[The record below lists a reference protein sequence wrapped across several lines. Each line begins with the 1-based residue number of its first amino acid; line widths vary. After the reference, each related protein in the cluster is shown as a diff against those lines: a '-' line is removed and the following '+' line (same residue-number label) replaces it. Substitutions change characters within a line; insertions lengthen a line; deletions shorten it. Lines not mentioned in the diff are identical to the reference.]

1 MNSRSYHLPQNRQ
14 RAARPGVDSNR
25 IWRHEVYIVGVHERA
40 KLLVPMTEWT
50 RIIKE
55 ELVRHSALPAHAFLL
70 DDEEPEVQEELD
82 RGMTSLPKHLER
94 WPWKGRLDPSK

>member
-14 RAARPGVDSNR
+14 RAARRGLL
-25 IWRHEVYIVGVHERA
+25 IEYGCEVYIVGVHERA